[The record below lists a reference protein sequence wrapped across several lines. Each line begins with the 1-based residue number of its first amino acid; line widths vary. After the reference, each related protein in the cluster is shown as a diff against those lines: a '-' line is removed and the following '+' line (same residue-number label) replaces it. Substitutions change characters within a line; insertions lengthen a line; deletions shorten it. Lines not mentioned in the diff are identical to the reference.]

1 MSTSLGSAEK
11 VRWSGDGE
19 FRREIGE
26 SDLRHCGREVNDM
39 KSGSG
44 LLKFNWLVTAVAVT
58 LAAVAAQ
65 SPLF

>member
-1 MSTSLGSAEK
+1 
-11 VRWSGDGE
+11 
-19 FRREIGE
+19 
-26 SDLRHCGREVNDM
+26 M
-39 KSGSG
+39 KSGSR